1 MKLIGVIPARYA
13 STRMPGKPLADILGK
28 PMIWWVYQEAKKC
41 KKLDD
46 VFIATDDERI
56 AEACRTYGMEYC
68 MTSPDHDT
76 PTGRI
81 WEVSTKVEA
90 DLYLQI
96 MGDEPLI
103 NVKAFDLIL
112 PDTLPEDPYY
122 VAVLTDRIR
131 FAEAVFPSD
140 GKLLVGSFGSSELDP
155 LNTEGKGYVL
165 EFTDTVSRVL
175 IPSDGN
181 LSAPK
186 GMLVKDS
193 CLLIADVGKL
203 AVYDLRDTAAAPQI
217 VRFPD
222 GELYVNDMALHG
234 NMLYVTVTNTG
245 SIYSLDVTRPYAID
259 TASLKPYVT
268 IPGANGI
275 AIRGDTM
282 YVASYPP
289 DGVTTPDNAIYCIE
303 NISAPVA
310 TKLFDRPG
318 QYDGLAL
325 SADGS
330 RLYFTNWVDSEV
342 GYYDFAD
349 KQVHLLDPG
358 VAIGGPARLSLDGD
372 RLYVPD
378 LPGSRV
384 VILPL

>member
-1 MKLIGVIPARYA
+1 MKKSFLFTI
-13 STRMPGKPLADILGK
+13 LAWALTGC
-28 PMIWWVYQEAKKC
+28 A
-41 KKLDD
+41 
-46 VFIATDDERI
+46 ERQ
-56 AEACRTYGMEYC
+56 
-68 MTSPDHDT
+68 
-76 PTGRI
+76 
-81 WEVSTKVEA
+81 A
-90 DLYLQI
+90 DSA
-96 MGDEPLI
+96 P
-103 NVKAFDLIL
+103 
-112 PDTLPEDPYY
+112 
-122 VAVLTDRIR
+122 AVLTDRIR

-193 CLLIADVGKL
+193 CLLISDVGKL

-234 NMLYVTVTNTG
+234 NTLYVTVTNTG